1 MNAQNYKLAEEEELT
16 QKEEEKKEGGQ
27 WTLSE
32 MGLPHRSA
40 ESVGKREDRV
50 GKGMNRREKSE
61 ENITKR
67 TEKRLFCGKLINEI
81 GVNLKGIYL
90 PYPS

>member
-1 MNAQNYKLAEEEELT
+1 MNAQNHKLAGEEEIT
-16 QKEEEKKEGGQ
+16 QKEEEKREGGQ
-27 WTLSE
+27 RTLSE

-67 TEKRLFCGKLINEI
+67 TGKGYFVEN
-81 GVNLKGIYL
+81 
-90 PYPS
+90 